1 MLPGV
6 HTVFI
11 FVYDIIISLI
21 HSLYPHPPFCLHVLY
36 NVHCSV
42 E

>member
-6 HTVFI
+6 HMVFI
-11 FVYDIIISLI
+11 FVYDIISLI
-21 HSLYPHPPFCLHVLY
+21 HSLYPHSPFCLHVLY

>member
-1 MLPGV
+1 M
-6 HTVFI
+6 VFI

-21 HSLYPHPPFCLHVLY
+21 HSLYLHSPFCLHVLY